1 MTITTTTNRWPYT
14 GDGVTTAFAYESKI
28 ISSSDLKVYLDGALQ
43 ASGYSVSG
51 VGMATGGSVTFSI
64 APALGVSIVIVREVP
79 ATQTSAFADGG
90 PFPAASTENA
100 LDKLTI
106 LVQQLTSAVG
116 RALRQPE
123 SDVADI
129 GRMPDKATRANKF
142 QAFDANGDPIGAAGT
157 SADLGPVSAFINT
170 LLDDANATTALTTLG
185 ARGALN
191 HKIYTAGGSFVKA
204 NELPAWVTH
213 VFVTCVGGGASGGA
227 GNSSSNIRG
236 TGGSGGSVSRKRI
249 AVAALS
255 ASETVNVGNG
265 GAAVAASGTPAA
277 GNNGGASSFGSH
289 CTAGGG
295 VAGSA
300 GVSGAQA
307 GSAGGTATGGDIN
320 VPGGDSH
327 TKLTASHDNIFDG
340 RGGAAGLGFGGG
352 GSNVGAAGSGY
363 GGGGAAGNHTPAGA
377 LSGAG
382 AGGLVIIE
390 W

>member
-14 GDGVTTAFAYESKI
+14 GDGVTTAFVYDSKI

-51 VGMATGGSVTFSI
+51 VGVATGGSVTFSS
-64 APALGVSIVIVREVP
+64 APALGVSIVIVRDVP
-79 ATQTSAFADGG
+79 ATQSSAFADGG
-90 PFPAASTENA
+90 PFPAASTEDA

-170 LLDDANATTALTTLG
+170 LLDDDAAPTALTTLG
-185 ARGALN
+185 ARGAPN
-191 HKIYTAGGSFVKA
+191 HKIYTASGSFVKA

-213 VFVTCVGGGASGGA
+213 VVVHVWGAGGGGGGGNTSSNWRGAGGA
-227 GNSSSNIRG
+227 G
-236 TGGSGGSVSRKRI
+236 GGYARKRI
-249 AVAALS
+249 AVASLS
-255 ASETVNVGNG
+255 ASETVTVG
-265 GAAVAASGTPAA
+265 
-277 GNNGGASSFGSH
+277 
-289 CTAGGG
+289 
-295 VAGSA
+295 
-300 GVSGAQA
+300 
-307 GSAGGTATGGDIN
+307 
-320 VPGGDSH
+320 
-327 TKLTASHDNIFDG
+327 
-340 RGGAAGLGFGGG
+340 
-352 GSNVGAAGSGY
+352 VG
-363 GGGGAAGNHTPAGA
+363 GGGGAAGNPAAAGSNGGTSSFGAHCSAAGGTGGTAASSTAVGGVTGGSGSGGDLNLAGGDGFAGPSASGSGVAAGGAGA
-377 LSGAG
+377 LGGAG
-382 AGGLVIIE
+382 AAAQVATAGRVPGGGGSCGNHTGGAGGPGADGLVIVE